1 MKKFLKQ
8 LGLGLVLLTLLLQ
21 IIPFLIPVRQGK
33 AIPVEQPF
41 ENSHFFRTSD
51 GVDLHYRTWS
61 SQGEKK
67 GQILMV
73 HGLGGSTFTW
83 RFTSEA
89 LAKAGYFV
97 VAVDLP
103 GFGYST
109 RVTGLD
115 HSQKQRSQWLWEL
128 LDELDQTRA
137 KNAGSSWHLLGHSM
151 GGGTVTSMA
160 MARPQ
165 QTASLLLADGALFDN
180 NPSFVGVL
188 LRYPPL
194 SRGVRVVLERVL
206 LSEERIGD
214 LLASAYGRPL
224 SEEEQSGYAIPLL
237 LPGTMGSLIDLIK
250 TAKSE
255 PIQTDLIQN
264 IPVLA
269 LWGQEDSWVPF
280 HATERI
286 AKVLPQIQVAAIPGA
301 GHCPMETHA
310 EEFEGLL
317 LEFLI
322 SK

>member
-1 MKKFLKQ
+1 MKKFLKRV
-8 LGLGLVLLTLLLQ
+8 GLGLVLLLLLLQ
-21 IIPFLIPVRQGK
+21 VIPFLIPVHQGK

-51 GVDLHYRTWS
+51 GVDIHYRTWQA
-61 SQGEKK
+61 QGEQK

-83 RFTSEA
+83 RSTAEA
-89 LAKAGYFV
+89 LAKTGYFV

-115 HSQKQRSQWLWEL
+115 HSQKQRSQWLWEM
-128 LDELDQTRA
+128 LDLWKEDRNTL
-137 KNAGSSWHLLGHSM
+137 SWHLMGHSM

-160 MARPQ
+160 MARPR
-165 QTASLLLADGALFDN
+165 QTASLILADGALFDN

-188 LRYPPL
+188 LRYPPFA
-194 SRGVRVVLERVL
+194 RGLRIVLERVL
-206 LSEERIGD
+206 LSEERIGN
-214 LLASAYGRPL
+214 LLASAYGRSL
-224 SEEEQSGYAIPLL
+224 NEEELSGYAVPLL

-280 HATERI
+280 SATERI
-286 AKVLPQIQVAAIPGA
+286 AEVLPQIQVAAIPGA

-310 EEFEGLL
+310 DEFEKLL
-317 LEFLI
+317 LEFLV